1 MLTFL
6 KIFLNVFV
14 QVMSVLL
21 FLYCVLSW
29 FLPRDH
35 VIRQKIDELVDPF
48 LNPIR
53 SVIPNVGMFD
63 LSPLILM
70 LILEFLGGI
79 LSKLL

>member
-21 FLYCVLSW
+21 FLYCILSW
-29 FLPRDH
+29 FLPQDN

-53 SVIPNVGMFD
+53 SVIPSVGMFD

-70 LILEFLGGI
+70 LILEFIGGV

>member
-21 FLYCVLSW
+21 FLYCILSW
-29 FLPRDH
+29 FLPQDN

-48 LNPIR
+48 LNPIS
-53 SVIPNVGMFD
+53 SVIPSVGMFD

-70 LILEFLGGI
+70 LILEFIGGV

>member
-21 FLYCVLSW
+21 FLYCILSW
-29 FLPRDH
+29 FLPQDNM
-35 VIRQKIDELVDPF
+35 IRQKIDELVDPF

-53 SVIPNVGMFD
+53 SVIPSVGMFD

-70 LILEFLGGI
+70 LILEFIGGV

>member
-21 FLYCVLSW
+21 FLYCILSW
-29 FLPRDH
+29 FLPPDN

-48 LNPIR
+48 LAPIR
-53 SVIPNVGMFD
+53 NVVPNFGMFD